1 MFSEIFPNPDKI
13 KKSKTKNP
21 YAEIINWFNEGNTVD
36 ILQNGS
42 QHEYEKQLEAVSGL
56 RDLVK
61 SFFPKSSKQE
71 QLFMMEFTLH
81 GLSEFSQLSKHK
93 LETGIQF
100 KDLLG
105 SMMNLGSVEEDSD
118 EAQFN

>member
-1 MFSEIFPNPDKI
+1 MPD
-13 KKSKTKNP
+13 
-21 YAEIINWFNEGNTVD
+21 
-36 ILQNGS
+36 
-42 QHEYEKQLEAVSGL
+42 YEKQLLAVTGL
-56 RDLVK
+56 QELVK
-61 SFFPKSSKQE
+61 SFFPKSPKQE

-105 SMMNLGSVEEDSD
+105 SMMNLGSAEENGD
-118 EAQFN
+118 ETQLN

>member
-36 ILQNGS
+36 IFQNGS
-42 QHEYEKQLEAVSGL
+42 QHEYEKQLEGVSGL
-56 RDLVK
+56 KDFVK
-61 SFFPKSSKQE
+61 SSFPKSSKQE